1 MPVGFEQPSQ
11 PILESIF
18 LPSSGK
24 IKGKAWIVPFVPSL
38 GKSMVRTMN
47 LAHEGDCRTD
57 YQITP
62 GRSPIQRLWIE
73 KGFRPP
79 ILFGESTGR
88 FHLESQLVG
97 FFSDW
102 FIHASGRRNRTALLE
117 KQRFLV
123 FLKPTLGIGSL
134 GFLGQI
140 KRCAERL
147 FRR

>member
-11 PILESIF
+11 TILESIF

-62 GRSPIQRLWIE
+62 IQRLWIG
-73 KGFRPP
+73 KRFRPP
-79 ILFGESTGR
+79 ILFGETTGASTWKANWLDFSATGSFTR
-88 FHLESQLVG
+88 VEGVTGLPSSRNNASWFSSSQL
-97 FFSDW
+97 
-102 FIHASGRRNRTALLE
+102 
-117 KQRFLV
+117 
-123 FLKPTLGIGSL
+123 LGIGSL

-147 FRR
+147 F